1 MTIIFVTENIC
12 QCYGVTLQ
20 NNEWIRVQKLEDV
33 SKDKI
38 L

>member
-1 MTIIFVTENIC
+1 MTIIYVTESIC
-12 QCYGVTLQ
+12 QCYGVTFQ
-20 NNEWIRVQKLEDV
+20 NKEWVTVQKLEDV